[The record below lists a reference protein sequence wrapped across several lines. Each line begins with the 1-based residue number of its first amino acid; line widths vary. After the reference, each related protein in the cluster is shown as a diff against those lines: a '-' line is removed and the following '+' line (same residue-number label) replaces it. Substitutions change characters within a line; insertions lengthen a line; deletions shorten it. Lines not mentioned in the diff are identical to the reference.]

1 MHPCCRV
8 HAGCAATGTAYLSR
22 LPGGSSAGYP
32 TRGILLP
39 MSTSSV
45 LSATTRSTAE
55 ERVAA
60 VRRFNRFYTNVLGLL
75 QEGLLETPYSLT
87 EARVIFELAAAG
99 GPVDTS
105 GLRRQLD
112 IDPGYLSRVLAQLQ
126 QAGLI
131 TRQQSPAD
139 GRRQL
144 VGLAG
149 PGREAFRLLDQRSAC
164 QIHDLLS
171 PLPESRQQDL
181 TSAMSRVQNILAGP
195 AQARPAAYVLRSPG
209 PGDLGW
215 VVRQHGVMY
224 ADEYHFD
231 AGFEALVARIVAD
244 YANDHDPRREAAWIA
259 EVNGE
264 PAGCVF
270 CVRKDDSTAQLR
282 LLLVD
287 PAARGLGIGAR
298 LVSECVS
305 FARRAGYA
313 ELVLWTNDILTA
325 ARHVYQAAGFQL
337 VDEERHHSFG
347 HDLTGQTWRL
357 TL

>member
-1 MHPCCRV
+1 MP
-8 HAGCAATGTAYLSR
+8 
-22 LPGGSSAGYP
+22 P
-32 TRGILLP
+32 
-39 MSTSSV
+39 
-45 LSATTRSTAE
+45 ATTTAAVK

-60 VRRFNRFYTNVLGLL
+60 VRRFNRYYTNVLGLL

-87 EARVIFELAAAG
+87 EARVIFELSAAAE
-99 GPVDTS
+99 PVDTS
-105 GLRRQLD
+105 GLRRRLD

-126 QAGLI
+126 KAGLI

-144 VGLAG
+144 VSLTG
-149 PGREAFRLLDQRSAC
+149 PGREASQLLDQRSVS
-164 QIHDLLS
+164 QVSELLS
-171 PLPESRQQDL
+171 RLPESRQRDL
-181 TSAMSRVQNILAGP
+181 TSAMGCVENILDGP
-195 AQARPAAYVLRSPG
+195 GRARPAAYVLRSPD

-215 VVRQHGVMY
+215 VVRQHGVLY

-259 EVNGE
+259 EVDGE

-305 FARRAGYA
+305 FARRAGYS

-325 ARHVYQAAGFQL
+325 ALHVYQAAGFRL
-337 VDEERHHSFG
+337 VRQEQHQSFG
-347 HDLTGQTWRL
+347 HDLTGQTWQL

>member
-1 MHPCCRV
+1 
-8 HAGCAATGTAYLSR
+8 
-22 LPGGSSAGYP
+22 
-32 TRGILLP
+32 
-39 MSTSSV
+39 MSTTS
-45 LSATTRSTAE
+45 LPSATIE

-60 VRRFNRFYTNVLGLL
+60 VRRFSRFYTNVLGLL
-75 QEGLLETPYSLT
+75 EEGLLETPYSLT
-87 EARVIFELAAAG
+87 ETRVMFELAAAG
-99 GPVDTS
+99 QPMDTS
-105 GLRRQLD
+105 GLRRRLN

-126 QAGLI
+126 KAGLI
-131 TRQQSPAD
+131 ARQQSPTD

-144 VGLAG
+144 VGLTE
-149 PGREAFRLLDQRSAC
+149 PGREVFRDLDQRSSD
-164 QIHDLLS
+164 QVSELLS
-171 PLPESRQQDL
+171 RLPESRQRDL
-181 TSAMSRVQNILAGP
+181 ARAMSLVQNILDDSP
-195 AQARPAAYVLRSPG
+195 LERPAAYVLRSPG

-215 VVRQHGVMY
+215 VVRQHGLLY

-231 AGFEALVARIVAD
+231 AEFEALVARIVAD

-264 PAGCVF
+264 PAGCAF

-313 ELVLWTNDILTA
+313 ELVLWTQDSLTA
-325 ARHVYQAAGFQL
+325 ALHVYAAAGFQL
-337 VDEERHHSFG
+337 VDQERHHSFG
-347 HDLTGQTWRL
+347 HDLVGQTWRL
-357 TL
+357 AL

>member
-1 MHPCCRV
+1 
-8 HAGCAATGTAYLSR
+8 
-22 LPGGSSAGYP
+22 
-32 TRGILLP
+32 
-39 MSTSSV
+39 MSTTSQ
-45 LSATTRSTAE
+45 LSATTE
-55 ERVAA
+55 DRVAA
-60 VRRFNRFYTNVLGLL
+60 VRRFSRFYTNVLGLL

-87 EARVIFELAAAG
+87 ETRVMFELAATG
-99 GPVDTS
+99 EPMDTS
-105 GLRRQLD
+105 GLRRRLN

-126 QAGLI
+126 KAGLI
-131 TRQQSPAD
+131 SRQQSPTD

-144 VGLAG
+144 VDLTDA
-149 PGREAFRLLDQRSAC
+149 GREVFQMLDQRSSD
-164 QIHDLLS
+164 QVRHLLS
-171 PLPESRQQDL
+171 QLPESRQQEL
-181 TSAMSRVQNILAGP
+181 TGAMSCVQNILGGHP
-195 AQARPAAYVLRSPG
+195 QDRPAAYVLRSPG

-224 ADEYHFD
+224 ADEYHYNSD
-231 AGFEALVARIVAD
+231 FESLVARIVAD

-264 PAGCVF
+264 PAGCIF

-287 PAARGLGIGAR
+287 PATRGLGIGAR

-313 ELVLWTNDILTA
+313 ELVLWTQDSLTA
-325 ARHVYQAAGFQL
+325 ALHVYAAAGFQL

-347 HDLTGQTWRL
+347 HDLVGQTWRL
-357 TL
+357 AL